1 MAKKIKHNL
10 EDIIDKDTLSATAE
24 ISENSKDIEQKN
36 ASASLVSVTKEEYE
50 QLKELKTIKEQNS

>member
-10 EDIIDKDTLSATAE
+10 EDIIDKDTLSSTAE
-24 ISENSKDIEQKN
+24 ISEGSKDIEQKN